1 VRTFPAACVLLT
13 AASLTAC
20 KDRHAADPPPA
31 PPKVTVA
38 PAVQQKITRTLDA
51 TGSVAAVNSV
61 DLFARVSG
69 FLQDIGYQD
78 GAQVHKGDVLFT
90 IEPLPYQAKLQQAQ
104 AQAAQQQALAR
115 QAEAEYQRQAIL
127 GKTDAASRSAVDQ
140 ALANRDSTRA
150 QVEQERANT
159 QQAAVNYTYTRV
171 MAPFDGTVTAHLASV
186 GELVGDSGPTK
197 LATEVQ
203 LDPVYVNFNLSERDV
218 LLIRADLAKLGKTI
232 RDVGSVPV
240 SVGLQTETGT
250 PHTGSLD
257 YVAPGID
264 PSTGTLAARGMFAN
278 KDHLLLPG
286 YFVRVSIPVQRDVEA
301 VLVPDVALAADQG
314 GRYVLVLG
322 PGDIVEERH
331 VVPGSLQGALRV
343 IESGLR
349 PGERVI
355 VGGLL
360 RAVPGQK
367 VAPQPVPAG

>member
-1 VRTFPAACVLLT
+1 MRTLRALCVL
-13 AASLTAC
+13 AAVLSLAAC

-61 DLFARVSG
+61 DLFARVPG
-69 FLQDIGYQD
+69 FLQAIGYQD

-104 AQAAQQQALAR
+104 AQEDQQKALAR
-115 QAEAEYQRQAIL
+115 QAEAEYQRQASL
-127 GKTDAASRSAVDQ
+127 GQTSTASRSAVDQ
-140 ALANRDSTRA
+140 ALANRDSARA
-150 QVEQERANT
+150 LVQQAQAST

-171 MAPFDGTVTAHLASV
+171 MAPFDGTVTAHLVSV
-186 GELVGDSGPTK
+186 GELVGDNGPTK

-218 LLIRADLAKLGKTI
+218 LLIRADLAKHGKTI
-232 RDVGSVPV
+232 RDVGTIPV
-240 SVGLQTETGT
+240 DVGLQTETGT
-250 PHTGSLD
+250 PHAGTLD

-264 PSTGTLAARGMFAN
+264 PSTGTLAARAIFAN

-286 YFVRVSIPVQRDVEA
+286 YFVRVSVPVQRDVEA
-301 VLVPDVALAADQG
+301 VLVPDIALAADQG
-314 GRYVLVLG
+314 GRYVLVVG
-322 PGDIVEERH
+322 SGDIVEERH
-331 VVPGSLQGALRV
+331 VVPGPTQGAMRV

-355 VGGLL
+355 VAGML